1 MGYATYIHGTDSAEQ
16 ARLTLLN
23 RLTNQA
29 FIDFLS
35 LGDVSSILEIG
46 SGLGLLAEQIATLV
60 PQSAVWGLEYSSDQ
74 LNVAKDRLQEQLGGD
89 GLIGKK
95 LLPLLK
101 TAGFQD
107 IALSIAPEIHYAGV
121 PTFRPW
127 VENLIGNV
135 RSGV

>member
-1 MGYATYIHGTDSAEQ
+1 MGHATYIHGTDSAEQ

-74 LNVAKDRLQEQLGGD
+74 LNVAKDRRHPNLHFLQGD
-89 GLIGKK
+89 ARR
-95 LLPLLK
+95 LPFRNESFAVVYCRYVLEHVTDPVRVLK
-101 TAGFQD
+101 EA
-107 IALSIAPEIHYAGV
+107 H
-121 PTFRPW
+121 R
-127 VENLIGNV
+127 
-135 RSGV
+135 